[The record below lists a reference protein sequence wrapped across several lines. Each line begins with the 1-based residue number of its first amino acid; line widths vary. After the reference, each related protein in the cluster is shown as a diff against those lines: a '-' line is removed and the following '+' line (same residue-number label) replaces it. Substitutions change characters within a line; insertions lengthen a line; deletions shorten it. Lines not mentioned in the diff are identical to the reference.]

1 MARSRRRFLIFSIFV
16 FPLLL
21 VAAVV
26 LACNLWIVLSTRG
39 QVYDSVADIEA
50 RAVGV
55 VLGTSKKTGPDT
67 PNAHFENRMAAAA
80 SLYLEG
86 KAGTLLVSGYR
97 DSQYYDETRDMIAK
111 LKELGVP
118 ESALLADDRGLRTLD
133 SVARAKTVFGFD
145 RIVIVSDDFHVN
157 RALFIANRY
166 GVDAI
171 ALRSE
176 SVGYSDSRKV
186 RMREYLARVKAI
198 IDLYL
203 YTPATNGEAPDAPA
217 LTRG

>member
-1 MARSRRRFLIFSIFV
+1 MARRRRRFYIFSIFAG
-16 FPLLL
+16 PLLL

-26 LACNLWIVLSTRG
+26 VACNLWIVLSTRG

-67 PNAHFENRMAAAA
+67 PNAHFENRMSAAA
-80 SLYLEG
+80 SLFLEG
-86 KAGTLLVSGYR
+86 KVGTLLVSGYR

-118 ESALLADDRGLRTLD
+118 ESAILADDRGARTLD
-133 SVARAKTVFGFD
+133 SVARAKTVFDFD

-176 SVGYSDSRKV
+176 SVGYRDSRKV
-186 RMREYLARVKAI
+186 RLREYLARVKAV
-198 IDLYL
+198 IDLYF
-203 YTPATNGEAPDAPA
+203 YSPGTDAEVPDAPA
-217 LTRG
+217 MTPG

>member
-26 LACNLWIVLSTRG
+26 LACNLWIVFSTRG
-39 QVYDSVADIEA
+39 QVYASVAEIET

-55 VLGTSKKTGPDT
+55 VLGTSKKTGPET

-86 KAGTLLVSGYR
+86 KAGILLVSGYR
-97 DSQYYDETRDMIAK
+97 DSPYYDETRDMIAK

-118 ESALLADDRGLRTLD
+118 ESDLLADDRGLRTLD

-198 IDLYL
+198 IDLYF
-203 YTPATNGEAPDAPA
+203 YTPATDGKAPDAPA

>member
-1 MARSRRRFLIFSIFV
+1 MARSRRRSLIFYVFA

-26 LACNLWIVLSTRG
+26 VACNLWIVLSTGG
-39 QVYDSVADIEA
+39 QVYDSVADIES

-67 PNAHFENRMAAAA
+67 PNVHFENRMAAAA

-86 KAGTLLVSGYR
+86 KVGTLLVSGYR

-118 ESALLADDRGLRTLD
+118 EAALLADDRGLRTLD
-133 SVARAKTVFGFD
+133 SVARAQTVFGFD

-198 IDLYL
+198 IDLYF
-203 YTPATNGEAPDAPA
+203 YTPPTDGEAPDAPA
-217 LTRG
+217 FTRG

>member
-1 MARSRRRFLIFSIFV
+1 MVRSRRRFLIFSILA

-26 LACNLWIVLSTRG
+26 VACNLWIVLSTRG
-39 QVYDSVADIEA
+39 QVYASVAEIET

-80 SLYLEG
+80 ALFLEG
-86 KAGTLLVSGYR
+86 KVGTLLVSGYR

-118 ESALLADDRGLRTLD
+118 
-133 SVARAKTVFGFD
+133 
-145 RIVIVSDDFHVN
+145 
-157 RALFIANRY
+157 
-166 GVDAI
+166 
-171 ALRSE
+171 
-176 SVGYSDSRKV
+176 
-186 RMREYLARVKAI
+186 
-198 IDLYL
+198 
-203 YTPATNGEAPDAPA
+203 
-217 LTRG
+217 

>member
-39 QVYDSVADIEA
+39 QVYDSVAGIEA

-67 PNAHFENRMAAAA
+67 PNMHFENRMAAAA

-86 KAGTLLVSGYR
+86 KADTLLVSGYR

-111 LKELGVP
+111 LRELGVP

-145 RIVIVSDDFHVN
+145 RLVIVSDDFHVN

-166 GVDAI
+166 RVDAI

-176 SVGYSDSRKV
+176 PVGYSDSRKV
-186 RMREYLARVKAI
+186 RLREYLARVKAV
-198 IDLYL
+198 IDLYC
-203 YTPATNGEAPDAPA
+203 YTPSTG
-217 LTRG
+217 G